1 MRLILKIAA
10 VCLLAPTFLWAAPP
24 QCQTGKLSDYIA
36 LGAQGCELA
45 GVTYANF
52 IYSGSSTGGAPV
64 IQANQITV
72 TPLTVVPATGNFTFA
87 APWSVNGVQSQTSK
101 ISYSAAL
108 PSDGT
113 NSDALTLTLGTAQIG
128 AIGSVTVTEP
138 ANVGQLKVFES
149 CGEVNCQEN
158 TKDTLQFSGVLVVL
172 FKQVEVDVV
181 GELGVTSLDSFESS
195 LNWCVPCV

>member
-24 QCQTGKLSDYIA
+24 QCQTGHLSDYIA

-45 GVTYANF
+45 GTVYANF
-52 IYSGSSTGGAPV
+52 TYSGSSTGGAPV
-64 IQANQITV
+64 IKASQITV
-72 TPLTVVPATGNFTFA
+72 TPTIVVPATGNFTFA
-87 APWSVNGVQSQTSK
+87 ASWSVNGVQSQTSK
-101 ISYSAAL
+101 ISYTAAL
-108 PSDGT
+108 PSST

-138 ANVGQLKVFES
+138 TNVGTLKVFES
-149 CGEVNCQEN
+149 CGEINCQEN
-158 TKDTLQFSGVLVVL
+158 TKDTLQFSNVQVVL

-195 LNWCVPCV
+195 LNSCVPCV